1 MLLLMSWLSWLEE
14 RNLHACGMGFLPLLF
29 LCQSIATLCIW
40 PRGCC
45 CSLFVSVFLV
55 FYDINLPF
63 QKKKKLVLFKLT
75 NLPNQFFSSSPTYQ
89 LRFIVKNKNAII
101 LYFPDKLELRVSPN
115 LASIP
120 ADPLEADQYCPE
132 PQPTSSIMKE
142 YSSTKNVDW
151 F

>member
-1 MLLLMSWLSWLEE
+1 MK
-14 RNLHACGMGFLPLLF
+14 NK
-29 LCQSIATLCIW
+29 
-40 PRGCC
+40 
-45 CSLFVSVFLV
+45 
-55 FYDINLPF
+55 N
-63 QKKKKLVLFKLT
+63 
-75 NLPNQFFSSSPTYQ
+75 YQ